1 VIVQREEL
9 IVSFTTPIL
18 VPRMHSAA
26 FVVISIIIMGGI
38 LARSISIAYT
48 AWHRRDVRSTCIA

>member
-1 VIVQREEL
+1 L

-18 VPRMHSAA
+18 VHWMHSAA

-38 LARSISIAYT
+38 LARSISIAYMVWHGM
-48 AWHRRDVRSTCIA
+48 AWEGRTQYMLA